1 VVRVPYPRCNVE
13 VATGDETVGFTVTCP
28 ILPLPAPSPAPGSV
42 PLSGATVGGLGL
54 DRDAGYFRAA
64 VALCAPRLRD
74 PQSDEV
80 SPVGEIVRL
89 LNRSGAEPER
99 VTAKAVERRLA
110 NVRRKLGIGAA
121 DAYGGSAA
129 GLEVRDAARLLAD
142 LVLRTGTVTPADLAL
157 IEPGAGGPPDGR
169 DGPAGP

>member
-1 VVRVPYPRCNVE
+1 
-13 VATGDETVGFTVTCP
+13 
-28 ILPLPAPSPAPGSV
+28 
-42 PLSGATVGGLGL
+42 
-54 DRDAGYFRAA
+54 
-64 VALCAPRLRD
+64 
-74 PQSDEV
+74 
-80 SPVGEIVRL
+80 
-89 LNRSGAEPER
+89 

-129 GLEVRDAARLLAD
+129 GLEVRDAARVLAD